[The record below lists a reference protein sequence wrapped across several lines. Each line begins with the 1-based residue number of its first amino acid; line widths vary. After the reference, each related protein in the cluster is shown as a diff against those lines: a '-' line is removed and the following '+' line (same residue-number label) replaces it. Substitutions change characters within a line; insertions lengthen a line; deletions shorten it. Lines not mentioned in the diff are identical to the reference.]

1 MTVYAD
7 LIFFAEFF
15 GDFLCLTLAS
25 RLCGRISVPRRA
37 FAAALGGIYG
47 VCATLPHMTYLRGGA
62 AKAAFLLFMSA
73 AALVPCSGGELLRG
87 AVCFVL
93 SSMLLSGG
101 AQLLAA
107 SGGVRLY
114 AALFGICCV
123 MLCALSMLRG
133 RIFARYMPC
142 VFCLGKKRI
151 CACGFYDSGNKL
163 YSGGDRRVIVA
174 DERLFGRI
182 FGAEVTA
189 ANLCEFVDTEEIA
202 YDGVCGGTLIGV
214 RLDRVIVGG
223 RRYDDVVLALSQK
236 KIEDRIVLHST
247 MI

>member
-25 RLCGRISVPRRA
+25 QLCGRISVPRRVL
-37 FAAALGGIYG
+37 AAALGSVYG
-47 VCATLPHMTYLRGGA
+47 VCATLPQLWYLHGGA
-62 AKAAFLLFMSA
+62 AKAIILVLMSA

-87 AVCFVL
+87 TVCLVL

-107 SGGVRLY
+107 SGGVRLC
-114 AALFGICCV
+114 AALFGICCIT
-123 MLCALSMLRG
+123 LCALSMLRG

-142 VFCLGKKRI
+142 VLCLGKKRI
-151 CACGFYDSGNKL
+151 CVCGFYDSGNKL

-174 DERLFGRI
+174 DERLFARL
-182 FGAEVTA
+182 FGTGVTA
-189 ANLCEFVDTEEIA
+189 ANLCEFADTEEIA
-202 YDGVCGGTLIGV
+202 YDGVCGGKLVGV
-214 RLDRVIVGG
+214 RLDRVFVGG

-236 KIEDRIVLHST
+236 KIADRIVLHST